1 MKKLIL
7 SAVLSALCAGAFA
20 AEHEIKMLTSGKDGT
35 MVFEPAFLKV
45 AKGDKVKFIKGDM
58 SHNSTALLVPAGA
71 AAWKGKM
78 DEEVSVTLDREGVYI
93 YACDPHKV
101 MAMAGVIQV
110 GKATNLSDAR
120 KEADKISGSFVMNK
134 DRLAKLIEQV
144 K

>member
-7 SAVLSALCAGAFA
+7 SVALSALCAGAFA
-20 AEHEIKMLTSGKDGT
+20 AEHEIKMLTNGKDGM

-58 SHNSTALLVPAGA
+58 SHNSTALLVPVGA

-120 KEADKISGSFVMNK
+120 KEADKIAGSFVMNK
-134 DRLAKLIEQV
+134 DRLAKLIGQV